1 MSAFVDL
8 GIELPARPGALADF
22 GDVLGEAGVSLEGG
36 GVFTHGGV
44 GVAHFLVADGDRAA
58 SALSRAGLGRATV
71 SPVVMLRLDQE
82 TPGQLGRFT
91 RRVADAG
98 IDVLVQYSDH
108 DGRLILVVPSERH
121 DDCAAI
127 ARQWDTERTARPH

>member
-1 MSAFVDL
+1 MSALVDL
-8 GIELPARPGALADF
+8 GVELPARPGALADF
-22 GDVLGEAGVSLEGG
+22 GDVLGAAGVSLEGG
-36 GVFTHGGV
+36 GVFTHAGV
-44 GVAHFLVADGDRAA
+44 GVAHFLVADGDLAA
-58 SALSRAGLGRATV
+58 SAISRAGLGRVTV

-98 IDVLVQYSDH
+98 IDILVQYSDH
-108 DGRLILVVPSERH
+108 DGRLVLVVPPERH

-127 ARQWDTERTARPH
+127 GWQWDTERTARPR